1 MAKKILITG
10 SNGLLGQKLAFI
22 FSQSDYYDLLLT
34 SRQPE
39 SVFGKDSPP
48 YLSVDMTNK
57 KDVVAVV
64 QEFSPHIIINASA
77 MTDVDGC
84 ELHKEQA
91 WQSNVLAIENIV
103 SAAKKGTHIVHY
115 STDYIFDG
123 VAGPYDEIA
132 IPNPISYYGRTK
144 LASEN
149 VLWGSGHQFTILRT
163 MVLYGVGKN
172 VKQNFAL
179 WLVKMLR
186 EEKPMRIVDDQTGNP
201 TFVDDLAYAT
211 LKTIELE
218 KNGLYNIAGAEIVS
232 RYDFALALAKIFHY
246 NAKLITPVKTRE
258 LQQRAPRPL
267 CSGLL
272 TLKAETQLGIS
283 PCNILR
289 GIEHF
294 KHQLELFEQSLLL
307 NIR

>member
-1 MAKKILITG
+1 MTKKILITG

-34 SRQPE
+34 SKQPD

-48 YLSVDMTNK
+48 YKSLDVTNRKDTSSVIK
-57 KDVVAVV
+57 
-64 QEFSPHIIINASA
+64 EFAPHIIVNASA

-91 WQSNVLAIENIV
+91 WQSNVVAVENIV
-103 SAAKKGTHIVHY
+103 SAAKKGTHILHY

-123 VAGPYDEIA
+123 TDGPYDEIA

-149 VLWGSGHQFTILRT
+149 VLWGSGHNFTIIRT

-172 VKQNFAL
+172 IKSNFAL

-186 EEKPMRIVDDQTGNP
+186 DERPIRIVDDQTGNP
-201 TFVDDLAYAT
+201 TYADDLAYAS
-211 LKTIELE
+211 LKAIELE

-232 RYDFALALAKIFHY
+232 RYDFAIALAKIFHFST
-246 NAKLITPVKTRE
+246 KLVTAIKTSE

-267 CSGLL
+267 RSGLI

-283 PCNILR
+283 NCNVLR

-294 KHQLELFEQSLLL
+294 KHQLELFEQSQII